1 MKDLLTCQ
9 MISKK
14 KFYCEVAGV
23 VYEIEY
29 SYPKTKIIFKD
40 YIIKEP
46 KLNDR
51 VIKISYDE
59 RDIEKIKSFPNLS
72 TDDSLEYACI
82 FDKIC
87 SMLTDFDMILMHG
100 AAIEYEGEG
109 FIFTA
114 PSGTGKSTHIAQWKK
129 YLGDKVI
136 VVNGDKPE
144 LSFEGNGV
152 LVHGAPWCGK
162 ESWQVNKSVPLKGVC
177 LLKRG
182 QDNKIYKIN
191 PGEYIEYF
199 VRQFYFDM
207 ATDDVAKVFDIIDRI
222 MSRVPFYIL
231 ECDISEDAAKCS
243 FEAMTGKSWRKD
255 NED

>member
-1 MKDLLTCQ
+1 MCHCTKR
-9 MISKK
+9 
-14 KFYCEVAGV
+14 KFLCRIAGI
-23 VYEIEY
+23 VYEIEHKY
-29 SYPKTKIIFKD
+29 TYTRKIFGD
-40 YIIKEP
+40 YVIEYILSNE
-46 KLNDR
+46 KL
-51 VIKISYDE
+51 IPISYTEDE
-59 RDIEKIKSFPNLS
+59 LQNVFKLRNC
-72 TDDSLEYACI
+72 DSVQYAEYICI

-162 ESWQVNKSVPLKGVC
+162 ENWQVNKSVPLKGVC

-231 ECDISEDAAKCS
+231 ECDISEDAVKCS